1 VQEILSNESSRTY
14 SPGAEEGI
22 QARKQQAD
30 MINGFDKETVPLSDY
45 ERETLL
51 PIVANWLKATSRS
64 RPIINKMAT
73 SWLRDRGYNITE
85 ARFRKIVS
93 AIRLEAIV
101 ENVIATSKGYYVSDD
116 ASEIADYI
124 QSLRERAGAI
134 TAVADALTK
143 QGNKVEATLF

>member
-1 VQEILSNESSRTY
+1 
-14 SPGAEEGI
+14 
-22 QARKQQAD
+22 

-143 QGNKVEATLF
+143 QGNKVETTLF